1 MNTDNQQKETQTDGT
16 PTPRR
21 HIWRVVKWLVAAV
34 AAVLV
39 LVCAVVGTV
48 VAYLQPARL
57 TPLVCKYADEYL
69 LADIEA
75 AKVELSF
82 WSTFP
87 KLTVSIDTLC
97 YRQSCTRP
105 SARQRDIVPACGSIP
120 VA

>member
-1 MNTDNQQKETQTDGT
+1 M
-16 PTPRR
+16 
-21 HIWRVVKWLVAAV
+21 VKWLVAAV

-82 WSTFP
+82 WSTFSQ
-87 KLTVSIDTLC
+87 THGE
-97 YRQSCTRP
+97 Y
-105 SARQRDIVPACGSIP
+105 
-120 VA
+120 